1 MGFACSAIPFRRFWE
16 SRHLETV
23 SAPFAGGRILF
34 FEALAFTG
42 RTGLVGGALGVV
54 GQFVIGAAPLGTY
67 FTDTINNF
75 FALAGW
81 AGGTFFFGHVF
92 LLVHECVMENTSNGF
107 SRFFFGEIILQFF
120 QRALGQK
127 HQGRRS

>member
-1 MGFACSAIPFRRFWE
+1 MKWVLLVLPLLFLRFRENR
-16 SRHLETV
+16 LVETV
-23 SAPFAGGRILF
+23 PVPFTGERILF
-34 FEALAFTG
+34 FVALAFTG

-54 GQFVIGAAPLGTY
+54 GQFVIGAAPFGTN

-81 AGGTFFFGHVF
+81 AGGAFFFGHVF

-107 SRFFFGEIILQFF
+107 SRLFFGEIILQFF
-120 QRALGQK
+120 Q
-127 HQGRRS
+127 